1 MTFLEVKSKVGFFLL
16 AMILTELFQP
26 TFSTTI
32 WFEADAHH
40 RGEEK

>member
-32 WFEADAHH
+32 WFKADVHH